1 MNFFGRVPA
10 KGNAVVDSGA
20 RLPVETLRLWTA
32 QAVAGVGLSAVAAM
46 ALRWPAAIWWLVAGL
61 VAVVIVAEA
70 GVFVLSSYC

>member
-1 MNFFGRVPA
+1 
-10 KGNAVVDSGA
+10 
-20 RLPVETLRLWTA
+20 
-32 QAVAGVGLSAVAAM
+32 VAAM

>member
-1 MNFFGRVPA
+1 VKFFGRVPA
-10 KGNAVVDSGA
+10 KGNAVVAPISL
-20 RLPVETLRLWTA
+20 LPGETLRSVTA
-32 QAVAGVGLSAVAAM
+32 QAVAGAGLSAVAAM